1 MQEWAGLGMKR
12 VVLASAMLLA
22 TAIGAKAADLPVKAF
37 YKAPPVLSPSWS
49 GFYAGVNAGYS
60 FGNDTFDQNFV
71 GAAPLPGIGHVLP
84 RGGVAG
90 GQLGYNWQLG
100 HVVLGVEGD
109 GQWTGQHDTGCGGL
123 ECTLNFNGEVG
134 AFSLSHDLNWFAT
147 VRGRA
152 GFANDGYL
160 LYITGGAAWAG
171 VRETTFGAIDDARGQ
186 SAVSNVL
193 NGWALGGGI
202 EARLWGNWSAKAEYL
217 HLDFNGT
224 RTTSHVTGGPVAGVS
239 FDYMNLANSHV
250 TDDIAR
256 VGLNYRFWNTPA
268 IAVVPID
275 PSAAAW
281 RWTGFYLGLNGGYGT
296 GSTEFRQFNFIDPA
310 VGGPPG
316 PGNSGNVSSWLPQ
329 KLGPKGGLAGGQA
342 GFNWQ
347 IEHIVL
353 GVEGD
358 AQWTNQDDVGCG
370 QACISGDSEAQH
382 LNWFAT
388 ARARVGWATDGYL
401 LYVTGGGAWG
411 EIEQTSTMVSSAVFT
426 GHSTQTRGGWAG
438 GGGIEAR
445 LTGNWTAKAE
455 YLHLDLGSA
464 TSSFPVTDIFYNS
477 FSVKSS
483 FRDDIFRA
491 GLNYKIDMN

>member
-1 MQEWAGLGMKR
+1 MKQ
-12 VVLASAMLLA
+12 VVLAGAVLLA
-22 TAIGAKAADLPVKAF
+22 AAVGAKAADLPVKAF
-37 YKAPPVLSPSWS
+37 YKAPPAPSWSWS
-49 GFYAGVNAGYS
+49 GFYAGGNAGYS
-60 FGNDTFDQNFV
+60 FGNDTFDENFV
-71 GAAPLPGIGHVLP
+71 GAAPLPGVGHVLP

-100 HVVLGVEGD
+100 HVVLGIEGD
-109 GQWTGQHDTGCGGL
+109 GQWTGQRDTGCGGL
-123 ECTLNFNGEVG
+123 ECTLNYNGEVG
-134 AFSLSHDLNWFAT
+134 AFSMRHELNWFAT
-147 VRGRA
+147 ARGRA
-152 GFANDGYL
+152 GFANNGYL
-160 LYITGGAAWAG
+160 IYVTGGAAWAG
-171 VRETTFGAIDDARGQ
+171 VRETALGALDDARGQ
-186 SAVSNVL
+186 SAVNNVL

-202 EARLWGNWSAKAEYL
+202 ETRLWGNWSAKVEYL

-224 RTTSHVTGGPVAGVS
+224 TTTSHVVGPPVAGTTVD
-239 FDYMNLANSHV
+239 FMNLATTHV

-256 VGLNYRFWNTPA
+256 VGLNYGFWKTPPA
-268 IAVVPID
+268 IAPAPID

-281 RWTGFYLGLNGGYGT
+281 RWTGLYLGINGGYGT
-296 GSTEFRQFNFIDPA
+296 GSTTFREYNFFDTA
-310 VGGPPG
+310 LFPPG
-316 PGNSGNVSSWLPQ
+316 PGGTNNISSFAPQ
-329 KLGPKGGLAGGQA
+329 KLGPKGGLIGGQG

-388 ARARVGWATDGYL
+388 ARARLGWANDGYM

-411 EIEQTSTMVSSAVFT
+411 ELEQTSTFVGISSSLT
-426 GHSTQTRGGWAG
+426 THSTQTRGGWVG

-445 LTGNWTAKAE
+445 LFGNWTAKAE
-455 YLHLDLGSA
+455 YLHLDLGSTTNTLA
-464 TSSFPVTDIFYNS
+464 VADLFYNA

-491 GLNYKIDMN
+491 GLNYKWDVN

>member
-1 MQEWAGLGMKR
+1 
-12 VVLASAMLLA
+12 
-22 TAIGAKAADLPVKAF
+22 
-37 YKAPPVLSPSWS
+37 
-49 GFYAGVNAGYS
+49 
-60 FGNDTFDQNFV
+60 
-71 GAAPLPGIGHVLP
+71 
-84 RGGVAG
+84 
-90 GQLGYNWQLG
+90 
-100 HVVLGVEGD
+100 VVLGVEGD